1 MENNIFGERLKV
13 LRKENHLNQEEIAK
27 ILGCT
32 QRKISYMEQGVTE
45 PDLQTLIKLADY
57 FGVSIDFLC
66 GRKDY

>member
-1 MENNIFGERLKV
+1 MENNIFGERLKI

-45 PDLQTLIKLADY
+45 PDLQSLVKLADY

>member
-1 MENNIFGERLKV
+1 MENNIFGERLKI

>member
-1 MENNIFGERLKV
+1 MQNIFGERLKM

-57 FGVSIDFLC
+57 FDVSIDFLC